1 MLQEFVISNTVPATI
16 GLKIAAIIPM
26 LPDMPTNDP
35 VYFGPRS
42 A

>member
-1 MLQEFVISNTVPATI
+1 MLHEFVICSTVPATI
-16 GLKIAAIIPM
+16 GLKMAAIMPM
-26 LPDMPTNDP
+26 LPDMPTKEP